1 MDCNKR
7 RSNYINKNNNNIS
20 LCVLSAS
27 FRFRKRKIKKDKQEI
42 TKLQLV
48 TDEEERETK
57 REGVGRVATRKWNK
71 RKPSLSSRPETV
83 IEPIEHAPHTE
94 CNRAISISL

>member
-1 MDCNKR
+1 M
-7 RSNYINKNNNNIS
+7 
-20 LCVLSAS
+20 LSAS
-27 FRFRKRKIKKDKQEI
+27 FRFRKEKIKKDKQEI

-48 TDEEERETK
+48 TDEEERGRETK